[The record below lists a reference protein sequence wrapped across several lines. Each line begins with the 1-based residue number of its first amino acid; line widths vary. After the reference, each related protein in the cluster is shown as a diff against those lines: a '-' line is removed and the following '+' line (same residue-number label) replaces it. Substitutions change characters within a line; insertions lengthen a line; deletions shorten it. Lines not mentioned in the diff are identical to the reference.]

1 MSPSEGPIPIR
12 PHHGMCLA
20 YYVGH
25 GYSAGF
31 NWHMGR
37 MLERFLQNPAVRLTA
52 ARDEICSA
60 CPNARGE
67 GCVTDEKV
75 KRYDRAVLAA
85 CGLEEDTELSF
96 LDFAR
101 QVEEHILSAGLREEI
116 CVDCQWTGLC
126 HGPGRWKEKLT
137 L

>member
-31 NWHMGR
+31 N
-37 MLERFLQNPAVRLTA
+37 F
-52 ARDEICSA
+52 CSA

-85 CGLEEDTELSF
+85 CGLEEGTELSF

-116 CVDCQWTGLC
+116 CGDCQWTGLC

>member
-1 MSPSEGPIPIR
+1 MSPSEKPIPIR

-25 GYSAGF
+25 GYSEGF

-37 MLERFLQNPAVRLTA
+37 MLERFLRNPAVRLTV

-67 GCVTDEKV
+67 GCTADEKV
-75 KRYDRAVLAA
+75 QRYDRAVLAA
-85 CGLEEDTELSF
+85 CGLEEGTELPF

-101 QVEEHILSAGLREEI
+101 QVEEHILAVGLREQI
-116 CVDCQWTGLC
+116 CGDCQWTELC
-126 HGPGRWKEKLT
+126 RGPGRWKEQLT
-137 L
+137 S